1 MVVGV
6 DLRGIQA
13 YVYSGRRILDA
24 VGRAA
29 LVAELTD
36 TSDRRHGIADLVPE
50 DCVVLRDAGGA
61 LTVVLPDAPAARAF
75 TARYTRLLRDRA
87 GDLTPVVAHVPYGPD
102 APAGDAG
109 VVEAHVPDVSA
120 GAPEWIG
127 ASGAAGAVEKGE
139 AADASGAAG
148 TPEEDGPRGV
158 DEALERLPARLRAAR
173 RRMSALHTPAHGYG
187 ITAVCSVG
195 GGPAESVDSSRA
207 QDDRAGVPERVAA
220 DVARARGI
228 GRRWHRAHSAAW
240 LAGAATA
247 TGRPRL
253 ELPMEIDRLGRDHGD
268 LSRIA
273 VVHIDVNGLG
283 ALLGEYRDR
292 AGDPAVPGSGA
303 AAQRRLSTRIA
314 GLIEGL
320 ARALVRAVAATVRAD
335 PGRPATV
342 PGSGAAAPLTL
353 HGSPPG
359 TVRLPVR
366 PIVVAGDDLTVL
378 CDARLAL
385 SLTRYALDWLDADP
399 ERIGEAGDPR
409 VALHRALA
417 RAHGGVGARTVAGA
431 RGRDESP
438 GAQGAHGPHADDVH
452 GTYGA
457 HGWYVD
463 DVHGTP
469 GACGAAEVQGAPGTH
484 GACGVAE
491 VQGAPGTHGACGAAE
506 VQGAPGTHGAC
517 GAAEVQGAPGTPV
530 SPEARSAHGGH
541 GTQGAYTTFV
551 PTVGVGIAVQPVGA
565 PLSLGYDLCEAMCR
579 RAKDHRV
586 ALMEGG
592 APDDHAVAWTTRFDG
607 VDRVLRRQDRARSSA
622 PPRTALPLTGT
633 AFADFLDRYL
643 APGTPGSLLAD
654 GDTRHRSWLVSSLV
668 PLLEADGDPSAE
680 LHRRTRVTGVPAQLP
695 RGWTPGALLDA
706 VEVMDLHLDPGLAA
720 ALEPHRPHD
729 RGRTGV
735 GGPLSGP
742 TGARA

>member
-36 TSDRRHGIADLVPE
+36 TSDPRHGIADLVPE

-61 LTVVLPDAPAARAF
+61 LTVVLPDSSAARAF

-102 APAGDAG
+102 A
-109 VVEAHVPDVSA
+109 SA
-120 GAPEWIG
+120 G
-127 ASGAAGAVEKGE
+127 SAAGE
-139 AADASGAAG
+139 
-148 TPEEDGPRGV
+148 TPRGV
-158 DEALERLPARLRAAR
+158 DEALERLPVRLRTAR
-173 RRMSALHTPAHGYG
+173 RRMSALHTPARGYG

-207 QDDRAGVPERVAA
+207 QDERAGVPERVAA

-283 ALLGEYRDR
+283 VILGEYRDR
-292 AGDPAVPGSGA
+292 AGDPGVPGSGA

-314 GLIEGL
+314 GLTEGL

-335 PGRPATV
+335 PGQGATV

-353 HGSPPG
+353 DRSPTG

-399 ERIGEAGDPR
+399 ERIGAAGDPR

-417 RAHGGVGARTVAGA
+417 RAHGGADARAVTGA
-431 RGRDESP
+431 D
-438 GAQGAHGPHADDVH
+438 
-452 GTYGA
+452 
-457 HGWYVD
+457 
-463 DVHGTP
+463 
-469 GACGAAEVQGAPGTH
+469 GTH
-484 GACGVAE
+484 
-491 VQGAPGTHGACGAAE
+491 
-506 VQGAPGTHGAC
+506 
-517 GAAEVQGAPGTPV
+517 
-530 SPEARSAHGGH
+530 
-541 GTQGAYTTFV
+541 TTFV

-586 ALMEGG
+586 ERVEGG

-607 VDRVLRRQDRARSSA
+607 VDRVLRRLDRARSSA
-622 PPRTALPLTGT
+622 PPRTALPLTGA

-643 APGTPGSLLAD
+643 SPCAPGSLLAD

-668 PLLEADGDPSAE
+668 PLLEAGGDPSAE
-680 LHRRTRVTGVPAQLP
+680 LHRRARASGVRTALP
-695 RGWTPGALLDA
+695 RDWTPGALLDA

-720 ALEPHRPHD
+720 ALEPHRPQD
-729 RGRTGV
+729 RGRTGA
-735 GGPLSGP
+735 GGPPSGP
-742 TGARA
+742 TGAPL

>member
-1 MVVGV
+1 MTRASEQRPRRRGGTTPARPPERGVVVGV

-61 LTVVLPDAPAARAF
+61 LTAVLPDPAAARAF

-102 APAGDAG
+102 APAGERRTAG
-109 VVEAHVPDVSA
+109 D
-120 GAPEWIG
+120 
-127 ASGAAGAVEKGE
+127 AVEE
-139 AADASGAAG
+139 AA
-148 TPEEDGPRGV
+148 RGV

-283 ALLGEYRDR
+283 AILGEYRDR

-303 AAQRRLSTRIA
+303 AAQRGLSTRIA
-314 GLIEGL
+314 GLTEGL

-353 HGSPPG
+353 HRSPTG

-399 ERIGEAGDPR
+399 ERIGVAADPR
-409 VALHRALA
+409 VALHRELA
-417 RAHGGVGARTVAGA
+417 RAHGGVGARTVAG
-431 RGRDESP
+431 P
-438 GAQGAHGPHADDVH
+438 
-452 GTYGA
+452 
-457 HGWYVD
+457 
-463 DVHGTP
+463 
-469 GACGAAEVQGAPGTH
+469 PGTH
-484 GACGVAE
+484 
-491 VQGAPGTHGACGAAE
+491 AA
-506 VQGAPGTHGAC
+506 H
-517 GAAEVQGAPGTPV
+517 
-530 SPEARSAHGGH
+530 
-541 GTQGAYTTFV
+541 TTFV
-551 PTVGVGIAVQPVGA
+551 PTVGVGVAVQPVGA

-586 ALMEGG
+586 ELMERG

-607 VDRVLRRQDRARSSA
+607 VDRVLRRLDRARSAA
-622 PPRTALPLTGT
+622 PPRTALPMTGT

-643 APGTPGSLLAD
+643 SAGAPDSLLAD
-654 GDTRHRSWLVSSLV
+654 GGTRHRSWLVSSLV
-668 PLLEADGDPSAE
+668 PLLESGVDPSAE
-680 LHRRTRVTGVPAQLP
+680 LHRRTRVTGVPAALP
-695 RGWTPGALLDA
+695 RDWTPGALLDA
-706 VEVMDLHLDPGLAA
+706 VEVLDLHLNPGLAA

-735 GGPLSGP
+735 GGPLPGP
-742 TGARA
+742 TGAPA

>member
-1 MVVGV
+1 VVVGV

-36 TSDRRHGIADLVPE
+36 TSDRRHGIADLVPD

-61 LTVVLPDAPAARAF
+61 LTVVLPDPPAARAF
-75 TARYTRLLRDRA
+75 TSRYTRLLRDRA
-87 GDLTPVVAHVPYGPD
+87 GDLTPVVAHVPYGPG
-102 APAGDAG
+102 APAEPG
-109 VVEAHVPDVSA
+109 E
-120 GAPEWIG
+120 
-127 ASGAAGAVEKGE
+127 GAAPG
-139 AADASGAAG
+139 
-148 TPEEDGPRGV
+148 GV
-158 DEALERLPARLRAAR
+158 DEALERLPARLRRAR

-195 GGPAESVDSSRA
+195 GGPAESVDVSRA
-207 QDDRAGVPERVAA
+207 QDEIGGVPERVAA

-240 LAGAATA
+240 LEDAATA
-247 TGRPRL
+247 SGRPGL

-283 ALLGEYRDR
+283 VILGEYRDR

-314 GLIEGL
+314 GLTEGL

-342 PGSGAAAPLTL
+342 PGAGAAAPLTL
-353 HGSPPG
+353 HRSPSG

-399 ERIGEAGDPR
+399 ERIGVPGDPR
-409 VALHRALA
+409 AALHRALS
-417 RAHGGVGARTVAGA
+417 RAHGGAGARTVTG
-431 RGRDESP
+431 GR
-438 GAQGAHGPHADDVH
+438 GAHG
-452 GTYGA
+452 A
-457 HGWYVD
+457 H
-463 DVHGTP
+463 
-469 GACGAAEVQGAPGTH
+469 
-484 GACGVAE
+484 
-491 VQGAPGTHGACGAAE
+491 
-506 VQGAPGTHGAC
+506 
-517 GAAEVQGAPGTPV
+517 
-530 SPEARSAHGGH
+530 
-541 GTQGAYTTFV
+541 TTFV
-551 PTVGVGIAVQPVGA
+551 PTVGVGVAVQPVGA

-579 RAKDHRV
+579 RAKDHRIG
-586 ALMEGG
+586 LMERG

-607 VDRVLRRQDRARSSA
+607 VDRVLRRLDQAREA
-622 PPRTALPLTGT
+622 VPPRTALPLTGT

-643 APGTPGSLLAD
+643 SPGAPGSLLAD

-668 PLLEADGDPSAE
+668 PLLEAGADPSAE
-680 LHRRTRVTGVPAQLP
+680 LHRRARVTGVRADLP
-695 RGWTPGALLDA
+695 PGWSPGALLDA
-706 VEVMDLHLDPGLAA
+706 VEVMDLHLDPHLTASH
-720 ALEPHRPHD
+720 EPHRPLD
-729 RGRTGV
+729 RGRTGA
-735 GGPLSGP
+735 GGPFSRP
-742 TGARA
+742 TGAPA